1 MEKFKMKKQL
11 IAAAVA
17 TSVSAIAMADISIT
31 GDLKTN
37 FTHKDYQ
44 STSVNDSDTFTTE
57 GNLRIKGKSGDTSVV
72 MNFGAIDTASTAVRS
87 QMNHEDVYLTT
98 KIGDVNVKMGNYD
111 NGDLALRASSRS
123 PRASLSTELG
133 GFKLS
138 YLNGNGSSAV
148 TTSTDAQ
155 NDEVGISTS
164 LGGVNLTYVTKDG
177 GETIKASTSVG
188 GVNISYVGL
197 PSDTADSDRDLIELS
212 TTMNGVGIKLGSAT
226 AETGTTIT
234 GDSWL
239 GDYESSGGVE
249 HTMLAGQDV
258 TGVELSTSVAG
269 NKVTFRNINVDGA
282 NTANKDW
289 DMNKVIVTRPLAS
302 GATLE
307 VTYKD
312 INDDGSTTTDVEVL
326 DIELAVKF

>member
-1 MEKFKMKKQL
+1 MKKL

-31 GDLKTN
+31 GQLKTN
-37 FTHKDYQ
+37 YTHKDYQ
-44 STSVNDSDTFTTE
+44 STLVNDADTFTTE
-57 GNLRIKGKSGDTSVV
+57 GDISIKGKSGDTNVV
-72 MNFGAIDTASTAVRS
+72 MNLGNIDTDSAGSRATL
-87 QMNHEDVYLTT
+87 NFEDVYLTT

-111 NGDLALRASSRS
+111 NGNNSLRASSRS
-123 PRASLSTELG
+123 PRFNASTSLG

-138 YLNGNGSSAV
+138 YLNGNGDLDSSAK
-148 TTSTDAQ
+148 Q

-164 LGGVNLTYVTKDG
+164 LGGVNVGYTLKDG

-188 GVNISYVGL
+188 GVNISYLGL
-197 PSDTADSDRDLIELS
+197 PSDTADSDRSAIELS
-212 TTMNGVGIKLGSAT
+212 TEMNGVGIKVGSAT

-234 GDSWL
+234 GDSWM
-239 GDYESSGGVE
+239 GDFESAGGQE
-249 HTMLAGQDV
+249 FTTLAGQDV
-258 TGVELSTSVAG
+258 TALELSTSIAG
-269 NKVTFRNINVDGA
+269 NKVAFRNIAVDGYA
-282 NTANKDW
+282 SAGKDW
-289 DMNKVIVTRPLAS
+289 DMNKIIVTRPLAS

-312 INDDGSTTTDVEVL
+312 INDDASATTDMEVL